1 MSTLF
6 AKLIKRG
13 ISNDKGVNLLRG
25 HNHPTH
31 VLSKYQ
37 SFKIYE
43 TR

>member
-6 AKLIKRG
+6 AELIKRG
-13 ISNDKGVNLLRG
+13 ISDDKGVNLLRG

-37 SFKIYE
+37 SFKICE
-43 TR
+43 AR